1 MGVQAKPALRLI
13 IMLGGVTVN
22 FLLGVFLYS
31 MILYVWNDTYLKN
44 DNAVYGV
51 SCSEFA
57 KELGFKNGDK
67 ILAIDGLPVERFS
80 DISKN
85 MVLRDKS
92 FIVDVERPE
101 SFERIVI
108 GNNFI
113 KDWKNNGKEVLFSP
127 RNIVQIENLSDGGFA
142 EKAGLL
148 AGDILVS
155 VNGVKT
161 KFFDLFKYELYKNS
175 SNSVTIS

>member
-1 MGVQAKPALRLI
+1 
-13 IMLGGVTVN
+13 
-22 FLLGVFLYS
+22 
-31 MILYVWNDTYLKN
+31 
-44 DNAVYGV
+44 
-51 SCSEFA
+51 
-57 KELGFKNGDK
+57 
-67 ILAIDGLPVERFS
+67 
-80 DISKN
+80 
-85 MVLRDKS
+85 MVLRDES

-127 RNIVQIENLSDGGFA
+127 RNIVQIENLSDGLREGDY
-142 EKAGLL
+142 L

-175 SNSVTIS
+175 SNSVTIA